1 MLDRSDYFLYT
12 NWFLLF
18 IELNELPGGFVT
30 VGTQL
35 NPLRVRCMGLVDSG
49 PLSVSSLAFC
59 RVSHNWNHSVE
70 LFRLAFFIIHMSL
83 YLRQQL
89 ITFYF

>member
-1 MLDRSDYFLYT
+1 MLDQSDYFLYT

-49 PLSVSSLAFC
+49 TLETS
-59 RVSHNWNHSVE
+59 
-70 LFRLAFFIIHMSL
+70 FIIIVFGWFFLGENENDLKSMFSISL
-83 YLRQQL
+83 PTALAMPSPQSPR
-89 ITFYF
+89 